1 MFSLCCVLLDFVTV
15 PSYFGCFLLI
25 PRRGPFLLL
34 DHSPAFGVTCMG
46 TRPDNSPV
54 DFQLAIRDLSRRVDF
69 LVSRVAHL
77 ETLLEERPEVGW
89 VVLTEECP
97 PVECGIYG
105 SRLCEAEEGP
115 PPLPQRLLDFAS
127 PLIAGTGV
135 LNRAQRAWQGG
146 FWCGV
151 ALRTQTRLAPL
162 PSINVPETHWVV
174 FRAPGITRPF
184 WVQTK
189 EEVTHILNSPGSR
202 SDTVPIDPI
211 VVGFATITELDIFC
225 AGGYLYR
232 PACYQWKS
240 L

>member
-1 MFSLCCVLLDFVTV
+1 MSLASSTAPF
-15 PSYFGCFLLI
+15 YFGCFHLI
-25 PRRGPFLLL
+25 PRKGLLL
-34 DHSPAFGVTCMG
+34 QLTPWFVSGVTCMG
-46 TRPDNSPV
+46 TRPDSSPV

-69 LVSRVAHL
+69 LASRVAHL

-89 VVLTEECP
+89 VVVSEECP
-97 PVECGIYG
+97 PVESGIYG
-105 SRLCEAEEGP
+105 SRLCQVEDGP

-146 FWCGV
+146 FWCGA
-151 ALRTQTRLAPL
+151 ALRTQTRFAPQ

-189 EEVTHILNSPGSR
+189 EEVTHILNLPGSR
-202 SDTVPIDPI
+202 SDTCRVDPI
-211 VVGFATITELDIFC
+211 VVGFATVTELDIFC

-232 PACYQWKS
+232 PACYQWRS